1 MVVARS
7 RKEEMYVRKHRNK
20 WQCHIRYKGM
30 RIAESFTKKSAALR
44 WGNKTQT
51 QLEEGSF
58 KNRDKLYKMKLRDL
72 LNLYESKYKDKY
84 KSSSFS
90 FAIRVINRSLIGAC
104 HLAHLDG
111 VRLSNFRDTM
121 LQTRSSSTVRKY
133 LLLIS
138 RAITIGIKELG
149 IPFDHNPVSMVNLPV
164 DPIHRDRVL
173 SKSEKEQ
180 LLDACM
186 DSTYYYMSSIVE
198 LAIETLCRRGEIF
211 NLNYKDCDLN
221 TGEALVRWTK
231 NGKPR
236 KIGLSTR
243 AIEII
248 RSLPRTVD
256 GRLFNIK
263 STSGFEKRFR
273 AVVRKAG
280 ILDFSFHDL
289 RHTGATYLAEKGWT
303 TLELMQQG
311 GWSSADMVARYAN
324 IGAKHLAKRLKQ
336 SNT

>member
-1 MVVARS
+1 
-7 RKEEMYVRKHRNK
+7 
-20 WQCHIRYKGM
+20 
-30 RIAESFTKKSAALR
+30 
-44 WGNKTQT
+44 
-51 QLEEGSF
+51 
-58 KNRDKLYKMKLRDL
+58 
-72 LNLYESKYKDKY
+72 
-84 KSSSFS
+84 
-90 FAIRVINRSLIGAC
+90 
-104 HLAHLDG
+104 
-111 VRLSNFRDTM
+111 M

-173 SKSEKEQ
+173 SKSEKVE
-180 LLDACM
+180 LLNAAE
-186 DSTYYYMSSIVE
+186 DSSYYYMKSVIE

-211 NLNYKDCDLN
+211 NLNYKDCDLV

-311 GWSSADMVARYAN
+311 GWSSAEMVARYAN
-324 IGAKHLAKRLKQ
+324 IGAKHLAKRLKAE
-336 SNT
+336 NF

>member
-1 MVVARS
+1 
-7 RKEEMYVRKHRNK
+7 
-20 WQCHIRYKGM
+20 
-30 RIAESFTKKSAALR
+30 
-44 WGNKTQT
+44 
-51 QLEEGSF
+51 
-58 KNRDKLYKMKLRDL
+58 
-72 LNLYESKYKDKY
+72 
-84 KSSSFS
+84 
-90 FAIRVINRSLIGAC
+90 
-104 HLAHLDG
+104 
-111 VRLSNFRDTM
+111 M
-121 LQTRSSSTVRKY
+121 LQTISSSTVRKY

-138 RAITIGIKELG
+138 RAISVGIKELG
-149 IPFDHNPVSMVNLPV
+149 VPSDHNPVSMLNLPV

-173 SKSEKEQ
+173 SDREKVE
-180 LLDACM
+180 LFNAAE
-186 DSTYYYMSSIVE
+186 DSSYYYMKSIIE
-198 LAIETLCRRGEIF
+198 IAIETLCRRGEIF
-211 NLNYKDCDLN
+211 NLNYKDCDLT

-311 GWSSADMVARYAN
+311 GWSSAEMVSRYAN
-324 IGAKHLAKRLKQ
+324 IGAKHLAKRLKAE
-336 SNT
+336 NF

>member
-30 RIAESFTKKSAALR
+30 RIAESFTMKSAALR
-44 WGNKTQT
+44 WGNKTLT

-72 LNLYESKYKDKY
+72 LNLYVCKYQDKY
-84 KSSSFS
+84 KST
-90 FAIRVINRSLIGAC
+90 ALIYATRVINRSNIGAC

-111 VRLSNFRDTM
+111 VRLSNFRDLM
-121 LQTRSSSTVRKY
+121 LKTRSSSTVRKY
-133 LLLIS
+133 LLFIS

-149 IPFDHNPVSMVNLPV
+149 IPFDHNPVSMVSLPTEPV
-164 DPIHRDRVL
+164 HRDRVL
-173 SKSEKEQ
+173 SKSEKVE
-180 LLDACM
+180 LLNACE
-186 DSTYYYMSSIVE
+186 DSSYYYMKSIVE
-198 LAIETLCRRGEIF
+198 LAIETLCRRGEIL
-211 NLNYKDCDLN
+211 NLNYKDCDLT
-221 TGEALVRWTK
+221 TGEALVVYSK

-248 RSLPRTVD
+248 RNLPRTVD
-256 GRLFNIK
+256 GKLFNIT
-263 STSGFEKRFR
+263 SVSGFEKRFR
-273 AVVRKAG
+273 TVVRKAG
-280 ILDFSFHDL
+280 ILDFHFHDL
-289 RHTGATYLAEKGWT
+289 RHTGATYLAEEGWT

-311 GWSSADMVARYAN
+311 GWSSAEMVSRYAN
-324 IGAKHLAKRLKQ
+324 IGAKHLAKRLKAK
-336 SNT
+336 NL

>member
-1 MVVARS
+1 
-7 RKEEMYVRKHRNK
+7 
-20 WQCHIRYKGM
+20 M
-30 RIAESFTKKSAALR
+30 RIGQSFTKKSAALR

-58 KNRDKLYKMKLRDL
+58 KNRDKLYTMKLRDL
-72 LNLYESKYKDKY
+72 LNLYVCKYQDKY
-84 KSSSFS
+84 KSSSFI
-90 FAIRVINRSLIGAC
+90 FAIRVINRSNIGAC

-121 LQTRSSSTVRKY
+121 LQTISSSTVRKY

-138 RAITIGIKELG
+138 RAISVGIKELG
-149 IPFDHNPVSMVNLPV
+149 VPSDHNPVSMLNLPV

-173 SKSEKEQ
+173 SDREKVE
-180 LLDACM
+180 LFNAAE
-186 DSTYYYMSSIVE
+186 DSSYYYMKSIIE
-198 LAIETLCRRGEIF
+198 IAIETLCRRGEIF
-211 NLNYKDCDLN
+211 NLNYKDCDLT

-311 GWSSADMVARYAN
+311 GWSSAEMVSRYAN
-324 IGAKHLAKRLKQ
+324 IGAKHLAKRLKAE
-336 SNT
+336 NF